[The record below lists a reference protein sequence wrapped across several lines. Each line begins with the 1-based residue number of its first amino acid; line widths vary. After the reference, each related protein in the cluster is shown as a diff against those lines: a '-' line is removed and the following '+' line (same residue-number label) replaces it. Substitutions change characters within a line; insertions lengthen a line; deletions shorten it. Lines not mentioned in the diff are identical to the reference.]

1 MICFLFSFSHAYL
14 HRSGFSSLLLLLLLL
29 LLRFISGLHYLN
41 VVNTNDVDP
50 YEDIHPHRHAQ
61 AHNIHLILSLIIIV
75 LRIFL
80 LFFSFSARLSSNFQH
95 FFRGARPKLRFNFR
109 IWRRWPS
116 IWNCLLKA
124 AVFCN
129 AFARESLAES
139 AL

>member
-1 MICFLFSFSHAYL
+1 MICFFIFFFPRLFTQKRLF
-14 HRSGFSSLLLLLLLL
+14 F
-29 LLRFISGLHYLN
+29 FIIVIIIIIATFFSGLHYLN

-80 LFFSFSARLSSNFQH
+80 LFFSISAFLSSNFQH